1 MQTLTQNA
9 PFARMRPA
17 CPTAQALGIR
27 PAASRPAPE
36 APASHAF
43 FGSPELVGS
52 PLSFRRD
59 AEIYGEN
66 EPADY
71 VYKILSGTV
80 RVYKIL
86 QDGRRQIEGFYF
98 PGDIFGVAFDEEHAS
113 SAEAVTNTNVVVI
126 KRAALLAAS
135 ARDRNVARDLWLHTG
150 RELDH
155 ARRHAMLLV
164 KTAQER
170 VASFLVAISERG
182 KGDAIDLPMSRQ
194 DIADYL
200 GLTIETVSRTLTQF
214 QTSCAIE
221 LPSSRHMILRNR
233 AALVRLNA

>member
-1 MQTLTQNA
+1 MHPQAATATRRQVLDRA
-9 PFARMRPA
+9 PAHHHYAPD
-17 CPTAQALGIR
+17 TAQAL
-27 PAASRPAPE
+27 
-36 APASHAF
+36 
-43 FGSPELVGS
+43 FGSLELTGARM
-52 PLSFRRD
+52 SFAKD

-71 VYKILSGTV
+71 VYKVLSGTV

-98 PGDIFGVAFDEEHAS
+98 PGDVFGIELGALHDS
-113 SAEAVTNTNVVVI
+113 SAEAVSPATIAVV
-126 KRAALLAAS
+126 KRATLLSAATKEAEVS
-135 ARDRNVARDLWLHTG
+135 NRLWAHTAH
-150 RELDH
+150 ELER

-170 VASFLVAISERG
+170 VASFLIDISNRLSGE
-182 KGDAIDLPMSRQ
+182 AVELPMSRQ

-214 QTSCAIE
+214 QQTSAIE
-221 LPSSRHMILRNR
+221 LATSRRMIVRNR
-233 AALVRLNA
+233 QALINLDS